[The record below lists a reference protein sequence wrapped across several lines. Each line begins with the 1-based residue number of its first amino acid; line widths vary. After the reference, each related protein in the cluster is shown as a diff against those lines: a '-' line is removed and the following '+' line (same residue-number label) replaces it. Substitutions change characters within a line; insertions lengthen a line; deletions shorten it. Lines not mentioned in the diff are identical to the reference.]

1 MTLLLIEEFNC
12 LIQRWLSLHFYSNI
26 AFFIMDFLLPL
37 KLDFQHIAKSHY
49 GVDLSLDE
57 MTINETRKE
66 FEGDYTIVLFPFLKK
81 FGLPLETLGNDIG
94 QHFIALQ
101 GNVTAYN
108 VVKGFLN
115 LSLSDQFW
123 IAVGND
129 LYDANPLGSVAHKSE
144 KVLVEFASPNTNKP
158 LHLGHIRNILLGWSI
173 SKIYAANGYDVIKTQ
188 IINDRGIAICKSMY
202 AWEKWGD
209 NTTPESTGIKGDHFV
224 GDFYVLFEKKFQEEY
239 KQWQTSLQAS
249 DIFEAQTKFTDQAE
263 FFKSYKNQYFNLF
276 SAIGNDARNML
287 LAWEAGDEKTKALWN
302 RMNQW
307 VYEGFDE
314 TLHRLGVSF
323 DTTYYESDT
332 YLLGKKAVDS
342 GLSKGVFTRESDGS
356 VWIDLTDVG
365 MDKKIILRSDGT
377 SVYITQDIGTAQQRY
392 EDFQV
397 TKMIYTVGDEQD
409 YHFKVLFE
417 ILKRLGEP
425 FADGLFHLSYGMM
438 ELPTGKMKSREGTVV
453 DADDIIDEVIQEAA
467 AMSAERGEISHLP
480 EAEKNGIIRKIGMA
494 ALKFFIIKV
503 SPKKKMIFDP
513 KDSVDLQGQTG
524 PYIQNAY
531 VRIQSLLR
539 KALDTN
545 VNLEEHQFSSTFNI
559 NEFERTLLIQ
569 IMNFPL
575 IVRTSAETY
584 DPSLIANFSYQLA
597 KDFHR
602 FYHEVRILNG
612 ESTDIIHFRLR
623 LAQTVG
629 KTLWTAFD
637 LLGIEMPD
645 KM

>member
-1 MTLLLIEEFNC
+1 
-12 LIQRWLSLHFYSNI
+12 
-26 AFFIMDFLLPL
+26 MDFLLPL
-37 KLDFQHIAKSHY
+37 KLDFQHIAKSHF
-49 GVDLSLDE
+49 GVDLSIDE
-57 MTINETRKE
+57 ITLNETRKE
-66 FEGDYTIVLFPFLKK
+66 FDGDYTIVLFPFLKK
-81 FGLPLETLGNDIG
+81 FGMPLESLGDEIG
-94 QHFIALQ
+94 RHFIALQ
-101 GNVTAYN
+101 GNVTAFN

-115 LSLSDQFW
+115 LTLSDLFW
-123 IAVGND
+123 KTVSDN
-129 LYDANPLGSVAHKSE
+129 LYGVDPLISFQHKPE

-202 AWEKWGD
+202 AWQKWGEG
-209 NTTPESTGIKGDHFV
+209 TTPESTGIKGDHFV

-239 KQWQTSLQAS
+239 KLWQNTLQATE
-249 DIFEAQTKFTDQAE
+249 IFEAQTKFTEPIE
-263 FFKSYKNQYFNLF
+263 FFKSYKNQYFNLY
-276 SAIGNDARNML
+276 SNIGNDARNML
-287 LAWEAGDEKTKALWN
+287 LAWEAEDEKTKALWH

-314 TLHRLGVSF
+314 TLFRLGVAF

-332 YLLGKKAVDS
+332 YLLGKKAVET
-342 GLSKGVFTRESDGS
+342 GLRRGVFNREEDNS

-392 EDFQV
+392 EDFNV

-425 FADGLFHLSYGMM
+425 FAEGLYHLSYGMM

-453 DADDIIDEVIQEAA
+453 DADDIIAEVINEAA
-467 AMSAERGEISHLP
+467 AMTAERGEISHLP
-480 EAEKNGIIRKIGMA
+480 DEEKNEIIRKIGMA

-539 KALDTN
+539 KANDLGIDLDKY
-545 VNLEEHQFSSTFNI
+545 QFTSDFKI
-559 NEFERTLLIQ
+559 NEFERALLKQ
-569 IMNFPL
+569 ILNFPM
-575 IVRTSAETY
+575 IIKTSAESY

-602 FYHEVRILNG
+602 FYHDVRILNG
-612 ESTDIIHFRLR
+612 ESTDIIAFRLR

-629 KTLWTAFD
+629 LTLWYAFD